1 MTTKAVNNPKLD
13 QRIRPYG
20 NDSID
25 ALFQELVLDVNWVK
39 GLLDFAHGLY
49 AEHSTDKMDASAV
62 FAFVESVRMPMFN
75 VVDVLAPIIYE
86 LKQREEEWNRTQ
98 ANVLEFTEKN

>member
-1 MTTKAVNNPKLD
+1 MTTTVANNPKLD

-25 ALFQELVLDVNWVK
+25 ALFQELVLDANWVN
-39 GLLDFAHGLY
+39 GLLTFAQGLY
-49 AEHSTDKMDASAV
+49 AEHNTDKIDASSV
-62 FAFVESVRMPMFN
+62 FAFVQSVSMPMRN
-75 VVDVLAPIIYE
+75 VVDALAPIIYE
-86 LKQREEEWNRTQ
+86 LHQREEEWNRAQ